1 MALASLA
8 SPVEQPTADE
18 DTTVV
23 LPRIVRLGL
32 FRPAQPV
39 FFDASGR
46 RRHRIRWAAY
56 VVCAVVVAYLGLLAA
71 GLTGGWAGTFPG
83 LPFADPPPPVSHAL
97 AAQPV
102 PRKATPQP
110 RAVPPPVARPAA
122 AARAETASPR
132 PSADPAAPPGRVTP
146 SPAAPVASPV
156 PSPSGAGS
164 LPGASPPSGVPAPPA
179 PPAVIASDP
188 PVATVPG
195 HKAPPG
201 KVGQWLRKLFPP
213 GAKPKGRATP
223 PPLIPPALTPPALT
237 PPALT
242 PPAAPAP

>member
-8 SPVEQPTADE
+8 SPVEQPSADE

-56 VVCAVVVAYLGLLAA
+56 VACAVVVAYLGLLAA

-83 LPFADPPPPVSHAL
+83 LPFADPPPPASHAL
-97 AAQPV
+97 AGPPV
-102 PRKATPQP
+102 PRKAAPQP
-110 RAVPPPVARPAA
+110 RAVPPPAARPAA
-122 AARAETASPR
+122 AARAETASPQA
-132 PSADPAAPPGRVTP
+132 SADPAAPAVSVTP

-164 LPGASPPSGVPAPPA
+164 LPAASPPSGAPA

-201 KVGQWLRKLFPP
+201 KLGQWLRKLFPP
-213 GAKPKGRATP
+213 GAKPKGRAAP
-223 PPLIPPALTPPALT
+223 PPLIPPALTPPAI
-237 PPALT
+237 A